1 MKSAKPV
8 IMAAHVRQ
16 TESGTSIH
24 FTNNKAKM
32 IIRLKPALS
41 NKK

>member
-1 MKSAKPV
+1 MKTDKPV
-8 IMAAHVRQ
+8 IMAAHVR
-16 TESGTSIH
+16 TTDRGTSIQ
-24 FTNNKAKM
+24 FSKNKAKM

>member
-1 MKSAKPV
+1 MKSERPT

-16 TESGTSIH
+16 TETGTTIH

-32 IIRLKPALS
+32 IIKLKPTLS
-41 NKK
+41 VKK

>member
-1 MKSAKPV
+1 MKSERPA
-8 IMAAHVRQ
+8 IMAAHVR
-16 TESGTSIH
+16 TTDRGTTIH
-24 FTNNKAKM
+24 FTNNKPKM